1 MVAVLLT
8 TTIYIHLAVTLG
20 KDENHRVII
29 WDMFGY
35 YLYLPAMFIYHDLKD
50 LDFMPEIH
58 TEYNSADGKT
68 EYGTTRQPNGNRV
81 MKYTAGLSIL
91 YSPFFFAAHE
101 YAKRSVYKAD
111 GFSRPYQF
119 ALVLCGLFYALLGL
133 LVLGSVLLHFFK
145 DWIVAL
151 VIVLIAFGTNYY
163 FYVVDEGMMSHNY
176 LFLMLA
182 LVLWATIQW
191 HRKPTL
197 GYAVVLGVALGFSIL
212 IRPTEVL
219 FAIIP
224 IMWGIR
230 GARDLSPQLIKFKS
244 NWPHLMITGL
254 FVALICSIQLTY
266 WKYATGHLVY
276 FSYKGEGGFNF
287 LQPHIWQGLFSFKK
301 GWLVYT
307 PVMVFALLGIWFMRR
322 QLPEFL
328 PGILIFSVLY
338 IYVVFSWNPW
348 WYGGSFGMRAMV
360 QTYALYSIP
369 LACLATYVYRKWHRA
384 VLFSII
390 CSFFIYMNLYQ
401 SWQRQHNIIHWEDMH
416 RDWYWDVFLKEEHSK
431 RFSYWQPEQGLP
443 NIQ

>member
-1 MVAVLLT
+1 
-8 TTIYIHLAVTLG
+8 
-20 KDENHRVII
+20 
-29 WDMFGY
+29 
-35 YLYLPAMFIYHDLKD
+35 
-50 LDFMPEIH
+50 
-58 TEYNSADGKT
+58 
-68 EYGTTRQPNGNRV
+68 
-81 MKYTAGLSIL
+81 
-91 YSPFFFAAHE
+91 
-101 YAKRSVYKAD
+101 
-111 GFSRPYQF
+111 
-119 ALVLCGLFYALLGL
+119 
-133 LVLGSVLLHFFK
+133 
-145 DWIVAL
+145 
-151 VIVLIAFGTNYY
+151 
-163 FYVVDEGMMSHNY
+163 
-176 LFLMLA
+176 
-182 LVLWATIQW
+182 
-191 HRKPTL
+191 
-197 GYAVVLGVALGFSIL
+197 
-212 IRPTEVL
+212 
-219 FAIIP
+219 
-224 IMWGIR
+224 MWGIR